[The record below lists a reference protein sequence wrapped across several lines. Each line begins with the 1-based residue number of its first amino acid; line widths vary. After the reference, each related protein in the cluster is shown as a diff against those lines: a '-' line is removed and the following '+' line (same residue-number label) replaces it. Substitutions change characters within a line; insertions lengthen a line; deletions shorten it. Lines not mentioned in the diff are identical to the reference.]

1 MHRNNS
7 VRRGL
12 AVAAAAA
19 GLWALGTAGA
29 QADEPPAGAGVLHG
43 VTDGTHGTHGTHGTR
58 QLLQEAPRTA
68 GRAAMTK
75 ETEQGVRQGVGKAVG
90 NVTEEAGQAV
100 STASQAPADTDM
112 AAVSGIPAAS
122 AAPSAPGLPEDFVI
136 GVPQLLPGVPAV
148 GVVPLSLPELPVT
161 PTVPSL

>member
-12 AVAAAAA
+12 VVAAAAA

-29 QADEPPAGAGVLHG
+29 QAEEPPAGGRALHG
-43 VTDGTHGTHGTHGTR
+43 VTDVTHGTHH
-58 QLLQEAPRTA
+58 LLKDLKEAPRTA
-68 GRAAMTK
+68 ERAVRTDEA
-75 ETEQGVRQGVGKAVG
+75 EEGVRQGVGKAVED
-90 NVTEEAGQAV
+90 VTEEAGQAV
-100 STASQAPADTDM
+100 STASQAPADTDL
-112 AAVSGIPAAS
+112 AAVPGIPAAP
-122 AAPSAPGLPEDFVI
+122 AAPSAPGLPEDLVI
-136 GVPQLLPGVPAV
+136 GIPQLLPGVPSV